1 MDIRLIGTVGELDRA
16 TDLIKE
22 YYNILSESE
31 LYPSRDK
38 YNQTENK
45 RYRKYLSVGAERR
58 WRPIDVFDTDYE
70 NELIKEQ
77 IAREAYEDGKV
88 DIKYEAAL
96 NLLKK
101 GLFLID
107 ICEATELTEEEV
119 RKIVLDNGIL
129 GS

>member
-77 IAREAYEDGKV
+77 IAREAYEDGKAE
-88 DIKYEAAL
+88 IKYEAAL

>member
-77 IAREAYEDGKV
+77 IAREAYEDGKAE
-88 DIKYEAAL
+88 IKYEAAL

-101 GLFLID
+101 GLSLID